1 MGLTKMRK
9 HSPIKIAAIVLA
21 LAATPAALAQGTTAS
36 VASAKSPAAA
46 AFDHRDLSGQWSGG
60 LGGGLHSIGKPP
72 ALLPEAQAHFDAN
85 TAELKTGGVITI
97 DPTFSCEP
105 PGIPRIYDL
114 GSSLVEMYQAKD
126 RPDRIFIFYEV
137 IHTWRTI
144 WMNGRPMPDNGGVP
158 RALGYSLGHWEGDD
172 LVVETSGFSD
182 WGWVNRGGF
191 PHSDALKV
199 VERFHRIDH
208 EHMRLDLTLNDPKA
222 YAEPWKMAIDFTLK
236 PDWDFAETFCR
247 PAESANFKG
256 NGDLTATDPGKPP
269 SK

>member
-21 LAATPAALAQGTTAS
+21 LAAPPAALAQGTAAS
-36 VASAKSPAAA
+36 AAPAKSPAAA
-46 AFDHRDLSGQWSGG
+46 AFDPRDLSGQWSGG

-105 PGIPRIYDL
+105 PGVPRIYDL

-182 WGWVNRGGF
+182 WGWVNRGGS

-208 EHMRLDLTLNDPKA
+208 EHMRLDLTLSDPKA

-236 PDWDFAETFCR
+236 PDWDFAEAFCR
-247 PAESANFKG
+247 PSESANFKG
-256 NGDLTATDPGKPP
+256 NGDLTATDPGKPS